1 LANRLDLTGNW
12 LLRPSDLPLQAGTP
26 AWVLDQQVGG
36 LVTARGPWGQ
46 PQLQAR
52 FGQPNNPLLGRW
64 DALLDWSDQRLVL
77 QRFNSAHLRASGVL
91 PLALRNGKGL
101 VPGQLDLS
109 LELERYPLERL
120 ELLVGAQLQ
129 GMLQASG
136 RVRGPLNALTP
147 DLDLRVDQPGAG
159 PLSLRENWQ
168 GQWFGDPAGGGR
180 LRMEALAPAPVG
192 MLNARIDSR
201 WVPRQVRLERAGG
214 TLELNGRP
222 RGYRWQANQ
231 LPLDGLQLALGPK
244 FRRQPLQARLSGQGL
259 LKLQPLAFSGS
270 AQLDRPVFLGVWGK
284 SAQANFRYANRR
296 YSAQGAIS
304 PLAGGSLAIDWS
316 GQWQGPFRAR
326 LQGERLPPLFLQQL
340 VRAWPQWRGEG
351 APILGRASD
360 IGTLLIDTFGG
371 SVEGQLRALEAAA
384 SPDDRSRIW
393 ECSHIG
399 GHRFAAVSLSL
410 PTGEVHGRA
419 RAEDAPRLLAA
430 AFAGEVVPELLRGR
444 SSQPPPL
451 QRACVHIRCEFA
463 VRDADALEALVVI
476 KDRAVPVEA
485 HWQSDSDLVTTQVRH
500 TDGRAWTVTVER
512 STLPHRPESCGA
524 EPVGGFAWNV
534 SSAVAIPNWR

>member
-1 LANRLDLTGNW
+1 
-12 LLRPSDLPLQAGTP
+12 
-26 AWVLDQQVGG
+26 
-36 LVTARGPWGQ
+36 VTARGPWGQ

-201 WVPRQVRLERAGG
+201 WVPRQVRLERVV
-214 TLELNGRP
+214 
-222 RGYRWQANQ
+222 
-231 LPLDGLQLALGPK
+231 LA
-244 FRRQPLQARLSGQGL
+244 
-259 LKLQPLAFSGS
+259 
-270 AQLDRPVFLGVWGK
+270 GVWT
-284 SAQANFRYANRR
+284 
-296 YSAQGAIS
+296 QG
-304 PLAGGSLAIDWS
+304 
-316 GQWQGPFRAR
+316 
-326 LQGERLPPLFLQQL
+326 
-340 VRAWPQWRGEG
+340 
-351 APILGRASD
+351 
-360 IGTLLIDTFGG
+360 T
-371 SVEGQLRALEAAA
+371 
-384 SPDDRSRIW
+384 
-393 ECSHIG
+393 
-399 GHRFAAVSLSL
+399 
-410 PTGEVHGRA
+410 
-419 RAEDAPRLLAA
+419 
-430 AFAGEVVPELLRGR
+430 
-444 SSQPPPL
+444 
-451 QRACVHIRCEFA
+451 
-463 VRDADALEALVVI
+463 VRDA
-476 KDRAVPVEA
+476 
-485 HWQSDSDLVTTQVRH
+485 
-500 TDGRAWTVTVER
+500 ER
-512 STLPHRPESCGA
+512 SLA
-524 EPVGGFAWNV
+524 ELARLAETAGSEVLEGVIQRRDTPDPATYLGSGKARER
-534 SSAVAIPNWR
+534 AGI